1 MKTERKIKKIC
12 DEMEMPE
19 RSAVYPP
26 GVSSENKERAGVRF
40 RLDLVASA
48 VVLVVMVFA
57 VVIGQGL
64 IRKDYVE
71 PGVTGEN
78 SGTADDTMVID
89 VPKQGDGDD
98 AELAYEPNVAYANWT
113 DSEKLL
119 SCLNA
124 DKLALDSEPHVPVF
138 RFDTKGDLDKFR
150 EIFGDVLT
158 FTYGYDEVPSF
169 DEATAKYDDG
179 FFAGH
184 TVVLAYVGAVSGS
197 YRFGIGDISVNGS
210 KLCLHIDD
218 LRKDLQEETCDLAG
232 WLVMAEFADA
242 DIAGITD
249 FDAIMEYR
257 TTGSEDP
264 ETTEG
269 EVDPAGFGWTGQN
282 NRTCMW
288 WVSPEYMAGGDA
300 YCRLVIFNHEGNKRI
315 YSTPSMRYVYNSA
328 EKKDDNNEWTFSEE
342 ELAGIIEKNEGY
354 PDAKIAVEISRDESF
369 VDSWI
374 SESVSADMLWTYWQE
389 QQAEKEKEYDEA
401 NLIMH
406 ATPYMESFHPVGISW
421 VINNSPFVVYRVV
434 FYHYDPD
441 TQTESEVYI
450 SKETGEFSIT
460 IDDFDYDSLWRDD
473 IDIRLNEISFE
484 IQGRKEGSPDGD
496 WYSTRKC
503 NFFPPEWLERKHA
516 AYPEIYGDGKEDPET
531 ASIGLYRIY
540 DGHEDDYA
548 WKYYWEI
555 PQAILSQGEVYG
567 RCLIIDED
575 GQTIYTTQVEKYI
588 EFDDFDARFP
598 YPIRNPNTSE
608 NPNSFIFTIEEIE
621 EISERCV
628 KDPKN
633 LKIAVEISHGQSF
646 EQSRIS
652 EEQLTGMVVLYREV
666 YLLNHRSQT
675 ADRPVN
681 E

>member
-1 MKTERKIKKIC
+1 KSHYDSDYWGYSFVMPDKDVTVTARFYTKDEIWGTGQDTLADLKEKYPEYFGLSTFKGLEVYVWQMNPESWYFGLMSGTNRYKTSEELMNLKGATAGEMSVILSSYGIDERNIEII
-12 DEMEMPE
+12 PWQN
-19 RSAVYPP
+19 P
-26 GVSSENKERAGVRF
+26 VSSYIAPYWIVIDGE
-40 RLDLVASA
+40 DDDSVARRRQDYIS
-48 VVLVVMVFA
+48 
-57 VVIGQGL
+57 L
-64 IRKDYVE
+64 IRE
-71 PGVTGEN
+71 MLFLNP
-78 SGTADDTMVID
+78 
-89 VPKQGDGDD
+89 VP
-98 AELAYEPNVAYANWT
+98 AYESKVAYANWT

-124 DKLALDSEPHVPVF
+124 DKLTLDSEPHVPVF

-150 EIFGDVLT
+150 ETFGDVLT

-184 TVVLAYVGAVSGS
+184 TVVLAYVGTGSGS
-197 YRFGIGDISVNGS
+197 FRFGIGDISVNGS

-249 FDAIMEYR
+249 FDAVMGYKAAEAK
-257 TTGSEDP
+257 DP
-264 ETTEG
+264 GTE
-269 EVDPAGFGWTGQN
+269 E
-282 NRTCMW
+282 
-288 WVSPEYMAGGDA
+288 GDDA
-300 YCRLVIFNHEGNKRI
+300 
-315 YSTPSMRYVYNSA
+315 
-328 EKKDDNNEWTFSEE
+328 
-342 ELAGIIEKNEGY
+342 ELAEF
-354 PDAKIAVEISRDESF
+354 D
-369 VDSWI
+369 
-374 SESVSADMLWTYWQE
+374 WTYWQE
-389 QQAEKEKEYDEA
+389 RQVEKEKEYDEA

-434 FYHYDPD
+434 FYHSDPD

-496 WYSTRKC
+496 WYSTPKY

-540 DGHEDDYA
+540 DGHEDDHA

-675 ADRPVN
+675 ADRPIN